1 MIEID
6 WKPTPRMLRQWAVLV
21 AAALAAVGSLFH
33 FVDWGVFAAGRRI
46 APFLWGFGAFA
57 LVTAG
62 TGTRIGLP
70 AYWAW
75 MAFVLVV
82 GTAIGTAAL
91 GAVYFLVVT
100 PLGLAARLV
109 GRDRLELRGVRG
121 RSMWRAIPN
130 GGIHDPTRTF

>member
-6 WKPTPRMLRQWAVLV
+6 WRPTPRALRLWAVTL
-21 AAALAAVGSLFH
+21 AAALAAMGSLFH
-33 FVDWGVFAAGRRI
+33 FVDWGLFAAGKGM

-82 GTAIGTAAL
+82 GTVIGTVAL

-100 PLGLAARLV
+100 PLGVVSRLL
-109 GRDRLELRGVRG
+109 GRDRLELRGARG
-121 RSMWRAIPN
+121 RSMWRSIPN
-130 GGIHDPTRTF
+130 GGMHDPTRTF